1 MLVTFGTYRVK
12 SYPARQSTIP
22 GQLDRTFFR
31 ALVLLSSNLTKLYEN
46 KQNMKLSLIAH
57 S

>member
-1 MLVTFGTYRVK
+1 MLVTLGTYRVK

-31 ALVLLSSNLTKLYEN
+31 ALVLLFSNLTKLYEN
-46 KQNMKLSLIAH
+46 KQDMKLSLIAH